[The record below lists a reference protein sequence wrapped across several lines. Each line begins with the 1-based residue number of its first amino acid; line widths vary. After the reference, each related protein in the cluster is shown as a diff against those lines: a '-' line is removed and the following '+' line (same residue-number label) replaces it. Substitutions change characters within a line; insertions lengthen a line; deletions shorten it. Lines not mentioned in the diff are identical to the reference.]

1 MSGLINRL
9 KKEIKS
15 SAAKR
20 ALIYALVFG
29 AMLGIALVTGYQ
41 FKISGMT
48 APGVKGK
55 ALITLKGCLLSVLFL
70 PVTYM
75 LFRSLDVCAAVR
87 KNGQDDASGKK
98 SLSGLMKILK
108 TGSHGKMKPVK
119 AGLISWIIIWLC
131 WLPAFLAYYPAIMSY
146 DFHRQFGEAVKG
158 YVWFYEYQPLV
169 HTFLIRMFWLLGLKL
184 GNVAAGLAAFAILQ
198 SLVLSASMAAG
209 ISYVYRRSGMAP
221 AVIWT
226 MFFALL
232 PFNPV
237 LAISMTKD
245 ILFSS
250 FFALLI
256 LIVIMMEE
264 KKSILLYAA
273 FIVIGIL
280 NILFRNN
287 AAYALIFLIPAFLIG
302 KKNIKD
308 KLLNA
313 GLAVIVVVAGL
324 GCKTLIR
331 ETMHAIPGN
340 EIEKYS
346 VPIMQMVR
354 VTAYQAD
361 NLTPEQEEILRR
373 YIDESSWGEYYAPIA
388 DSAKSGVSA
397 YRSAAWTEGGIRLI
411 EDYLTIAKAYP
422 NDYIDAF
429 IGLTA
434 GYWSFFDLS
443 HAEMLDVGDDTGY
456 GLLFTFNSSVNE
468 MYPDGI
474 PNASF
479 LPGLRDRYAHI
490 VNGNSYYHWPVI
502 SLLFKPATYFWMFV
516 FVCLAALY
524 RKKSGSAAVLA
535 YPLFYLMTMLL
546 GPCVH
551 FRYMYP
557 YVVVMPVLIAF
568 VLAGRSA
575 QKKPE

>member
-15 SAAKR
+15 PVAKR

-29 AMLGIALVTGYQ
+29 VMLGIALVTGHQ
-41 FKISGMT
+41 FKLSGMT

-55 ALITLKGCLLSVLFL
+55 ALIVLKGCLLSALFL

-75 LFRSLDVCAAVR
+75 LFRSLDVCTAVR

-98 SLSGLMKILK
+98 SLSGLMKKLK
-108 TGSHGKMKPVK
+108 IGSHGKMKPAK

-264 KKSILLYAA
+264 KKSPILYAA
-273 FIVIGIL
+273 FIVTGIL

-287 AAYALIFLIPAFLIG
+287 AAYALIFLAPAFLIG
-302 KKNIKD
+302 KKNLKD
-308 KLLNA
+308 KLINA

-373 YIDESSWGEYYAPIA
+373 YIDESSWGDYYAPIA

-397 YRSAAWTEGGIRLI
+397 YRSAAWTNGGTQLI
-411 EDYLTIAKAYP
+411 KDYLTIGKAYP

-434 GYWSFFDLS
+434 GYWSFFDRS

-468 MYPDGI
+468 MYPEGI
-474 PNASF
+474 PNASL
-479 LPGLRDRYAHI
+479 LPILRDKYAHI
-490 VNGNSYYHWPVI
+490 INGNSYYHWPVL
-502 SLLFKPATYFWMFV
+502 SLLFKPATYFWVFV

-575 QKKPE
+575 QKELE